1 MCRDRIE
8 EIAGGSRAEASS
20 SDHYPLATL
29 SVLESP
35 GAEAQVN
42 ELRKMS
48 IKLSKALNFEGIRSM
63 VERVSQ
69 KNSTQWDAK
78 DVESTANRSMQEV
91 GKNDENIV
99 TVETEWL

>member
-1 MCRDRIE
+1 
-8 EIAGGSRAEASS
+8 
-20 SDHYPLATL
+20 
-29 SVLESP
+29 
-35 GAEAQVN
+35 
-42 ELRKMS
+42 MS